1 MSFFNNL
8 IPNLNGGSTG
18 SATPPARRPQH
29 TLAETDAAYIFTVY
43 LPGVTKEGLEITD
56 ENGELTVVGTR
67 AHTFPEG
74 VTVLRRETSE
84 ATFRL
89 VIAHD
94 NAVEAEKIA
103 AELKDGVLQ
112 LTLAKAESAKPRKVA
127 VS

>member
-8 IPNLNGGSTG
+8 IPNLNGSPAEG
-18 SATPPARRPQH
+18 ATPPARRPHH
-29 TLAETDAAYIFTVY
+29 TLAETDGAYTFTVY
-43 LPGVTKEGLEITD
+43 LPGVTKAGLEITD
-56 ENGELTVVGTR
+56 ENGELTIVGTR
-67 AHTFPEG
+67 ARTFPES

-94 NAVEAEKIA
+94 SAVDADKIA

-127 VS
+127 VA